1 MRPSNHVRP
10 GKQVSAINQGRPG
23 EYGRLCN
30 QVDPST
36 LVAVCTQL
44 GLTATPKETEDVSN
58 INYFCAETDDK
69 PLYTYSL
76 KQGIE
81 DGFLAPYRVI
91 SVELNIDKDG
101 YRPPSGKLDVDG
113 KPVEDRVY
121 RAFQE
126 TAISGSCQ

>member
-1 MRPSNHVRP
+1 MMIVDECHRGSADLDSNWHEILEYF
-10 GKQVSAINQGRPG
+10 GSA
-23 EYGRLCN
+23 
-30 QVDPST
+30 
-36 LVAVCTQL
+36 TQL
-44 GLTATPKETEDVSN
+44 GLTATPKETEVVSN

-113 KPVEDRVY
+113 NLWKTGFIPKKTLAELLLWKKDRKLL
-121 RAFQE
+121 QKE
-126 TAISGSCQ
+126 LPII